1 MERPARYEDTITI
14 PLQGQ
19 GSQEKEPDIEAIL
32 EELRIGELSEEE
44 AEKVRRILAA

>member
-1 MERPARYEDTITI
+1 METIAHHEDLII

-19 GSQEKEPDIEAIL
+19 GSQEKERDLESIL